1 MMFIYIVMK
10 WNAITDNMVVLFKR
24 IKSKFNRTSD
34 IVASFQEIYRT
45 KRHPNLDF
53 EFESMKSKLWETTD
67 QVAWVFQWINCKN
80 KKNCVLKKDLE
91 YKEI

>member
-1 MMFIYIVMK
+1 MMFIHIVMK

-24 IKSKFNRTSD
+24 FDSKFNWTSD
-34 IVASFQEIYRT
+34 TVATFQEIYRT

-53 EFESMKSKLWETTD
+53 EFESMKSKLRETTD

-80 KKNCVLKKDLE
+80 KKNCVLKKDLA